1 MGATQ
6 SKPQLVF
13 KTESPVEFSDEL
25 LNQIQNISDN
35 DYVRQQKAEQY
46 IQEEVSKALATLEQ
60 ETLSTFENK
69 LNTSLLSKASES
81 EDGVAPELSS
91 KQLTDSVS
99 SMNNHLNKLID
110 QQVNKVGSSVQKEE
124 MQSIKSSL
132 LKCLTDNKG
141 KPLNCYE
148 EVQKFKELAESI

>member
-1 MGATQ
+1 MGAAQ

-25 LNQIQNISDN
+25 LNQIQNTTEN
-35 DYVRQQKAEQY
+35 DYIRQQKAEQY
-46 IQEEVSKALATLEQ
+46 IHEEVSKALATLEQ

-69 LNTSLLSKASES
+69 LNTSLLSKAPEA
-81 EDGVAPELSS
+81 ENGVASELSS
-91 KQLTDSVS
+91 KQLTESVS
-99 SMNNHLNKLID
+99 SMNSHLNKLID
-110 QQVNKVGSSVQKEE
+110 QQVNKVGTSAQKEE
-124 MQSIKSSL
+124 LSSVKSSL

-148 EVQKFKELAESI
+148 EVQKFKELTENI